1 MKGKSAKEKK
11 MMPRHKM
18 LIDALDRLERCAYSP
33 LDIHWCIDTYTWL
46 VRWKK
51 IDAAEVD
58 RITNQIL
65 RIQGYEN
72 D

>member
-1 MKGKSAKEKK
+1 MAKTLY
-11 MMPRHKM
+11 RHKL
-18 LIDALDRLERCAYSP
+18 LIKTLDRLECGIYTG
-33 LDIHWCIDTYTWL
+33 LDMYLCINTFDWL
-46 VRWKK
+46 RKFKK

>member
-1 MKGKSAKEKK
+1 MAKTLY
-11 MMPRHKM
+11 RHEL
-18 LIDALDRLERCAYSP
+18 LIKTLDRLECGIYTG
-33 LDIHWCIDTYTWL
+33 LDMYWCINAFDWL
-46 VRWKK
+46 RKFKK
-51 IDAAEVD
+51 IDVAEVD

>member
-1 MKGKSAKEKK
+1 MTKTLY
-11 MMPRHKM
+11 RHEL
-18 LIDALDRLERCAYSP
+18 LIKTLDRLECGIYTG
-33 LDIHWCIDTYTWL
+33 LDMYWCINAFDWL
-46 VRWKK
+46 RKFKK